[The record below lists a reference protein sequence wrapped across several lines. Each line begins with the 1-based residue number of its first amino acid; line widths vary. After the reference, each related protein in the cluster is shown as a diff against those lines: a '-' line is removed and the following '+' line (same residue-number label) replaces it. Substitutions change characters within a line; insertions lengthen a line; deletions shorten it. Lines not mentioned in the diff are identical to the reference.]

1 MYIGIDI
8 GGSAIKYGLVDET
21 GQVTNKNSIP
31 TNRSK
36 EAITQ
41 QLVQMIQFFKQ
52 RVKNIQ
58 GVGISAP
65 GVIKANGFMETAGAI
80 ESLYE
85 VNLKD
90 LIEEQVNLP
99 VYVEN
104 DANAAAIA
112 EQWIGNAQDCQNYLC
127 LVLGTGIGGG
137 IVINGEVFRG
147 HHGMAGEFGWM
158 LIDHL
163 PTSGNIETSSLNY
176 RGAVIGGLCR
186 RYNRQM
192 LELDSSFQKTYNA
205 QEIFKLEESN
215 PVAKKVIASFYQ
227 ELAIGLINLISC
239 FDPEKILIGGA
250 ISANSEF
257 FKRLTNEVG
266 QLTQNHGGLKHMKQ
280 LASIEPA
287 KLKNDAGLIGAV
299 YQLAK
304 HI

>member
-1 MYIGIDI
+1 
-8 GGSAIKYGLVDET
+8 
-21 GQVTNKNSIP
+21 
-31 TNRSK
+31 
-36 EAITQ
+36 
-41 QLVQMIQFFKQ
+41 
-52 RVKNIQ
+52 
-58 GVGISAP
+58 
-65 GVIKANGFMETAGAI
+65 
-80 ESLYE
+80 
-85 VNLKD
+85 
-90 LIEEQVNLP
+90 
-99 VYVEN
+99 
-104 DANAAAIA
+104 
-112 EQWIGNAQDCQNYLC
+112 
-127 LVLGTGIGGG
+127 
-137 IVINGEVFRG
+137 
-147 HHGMAGEFGWM
+147 
-158 LIDHL
+158 
-163 PTSGNIETSSLNY
+163 
-176 RGAVIGGLCR
+176 
-186 RYNRQM
+186 M